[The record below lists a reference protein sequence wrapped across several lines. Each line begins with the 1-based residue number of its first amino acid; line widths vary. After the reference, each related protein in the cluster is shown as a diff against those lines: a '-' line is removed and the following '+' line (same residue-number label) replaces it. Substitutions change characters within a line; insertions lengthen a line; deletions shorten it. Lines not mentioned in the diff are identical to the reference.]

1 MSPAIKYAFGRIGL
15 FLVCVLLAIVLLPR
29 DLDGFLKLMIA
40 LVASLLLS
48 YFLLRNW
55 RDQAAERF
63 VAGREKRVA
72 ERQRLRAALAGED
85 ETADADGPTP
95 KPRS

>member
-1 MSPAIKYAFGRIGL
+1 MSPAIKYAFARIGL
-15 FLVCVLLAIVLLPR
+15 FLVCAVLSLALLPR

-40 LVASLLLS
+40 LLASLVLS
-48 YFLLRNW
+48 YFLLRTW
-55 RDQAAERF
+55 RDQAAERI
-63 VAGREKRVA
+63 VSGHEKRVA

-85 ETADADGPTP
+85 DDSPAPTP

>member
-15 FLVCVLLAIVLLPR
+15 FLVCAVLAFVLLPR
-29 DLDGFLKLMIA
+29 DLNGFLKLMVA

-48 YFLLRNW
+48 YFLLRTW
-55 RDQAAERF
+55 RDQVAEQF
-63 VAGREKRVA
+63 VASREKRVS

-85 ETADADGPTP
+85 EE
-95 KPRS
+95 R